1 VIGST
6 ANCAAPPERRLPCG
20 RCDFASDGDA
30 CSQRVPRRRDC
41 ARRQRRRRIL
51 DSCRTVAVT
60 PLTSLAHGAGCG
72 CKLGPADVLPIV
84 RDLPPADDPTLLVG
98 TSTADDAAVYRL
110 ADDLALVQTVDFFP
124 PIVDDPYTFGAIA
137 AANALSDIYAM
148 GGRPILALAIAGFPE
163 DLPPAVISAILQGG
177 ADKVAEA
184 GAVVAGGHTVVDKEP
199 KYGLCV
205 TGLIHPDRVTAKGG
219 ARPGDVLLLSKPL
232 GTGVIT
238 TAHKRGIVTEHLQAA
253 IASML
258 RLNRRTAEI
267 AADAGLHGATDI
279 TGYGLLGHASELA
292 RNSGAGMEIDL
303 EHVPLLPGA
312 LDYARRQIF
321 PGGLGRNRD
330 YLLGDGFVR
339 LAEGLDPARAQLLF
353 DPQTSGGLLFAL
365 PAAAGMAL
373 RARMDAA
380 GEPCWEI
387 GRVVEGA
394 GINVKE

>member
-1 VIGST
+1 M
-6 ANCAAPPERRLPCG
+6 
-20 RCDFASDGDA
+20 
-30 CSQRVPRRRDC
+30 
-41 ARRQRRRRIL
+41 
-51 DSCRTVAVT
+51 
-60 PLTSLAHGAGCG
+60 
-72 CKLGPADVLPIV
+72 GPAALAQVL
-84 RDLPPADDPTLLVG
+84 RSLTLSSSPNVLVG
-98 TSTADDAAVYRL
+98 LGVPDDAAVYRI

-205 TGLIHPDRVTAKGG
+205 TGLIHPDHVTAKAG
-219 ARPGDVLLLSKPL
+219 AQPGDVLLLTKPI

-238 TAHKRGIVTEHLQAA
+238 TAHKRGVVAEEHLQAA
-253 IASML
+253 VASML
-258 RLNRRTAEI
+258 RLNKRAAEV
-267 AADAGLHGATDI
+267 AAAAGLHGATDI
-279 TGYGLLGHASELA
+279 TGYGLLGHAGELA
-292 RNSGAGMEIDL
+292 RNSGAGLEISL
-303 EHVPLLPGA
+303 GRVPLLPGA
-312 LDYARRQIF
+312 LDYARQGIF

-330 YLLGDGFVR
+330 YLMGEGSVR
-339 LAEGLDPARAQLLF
+339 LREGLELARVQLLF

-365 PAAAGMAL
+365 PTASAAELQAHMA
-373 RARMDAA
+373 AA

-387 GRVVEGA
+387 GRVIQGEG
-394 GINVKE
+394 IDVQE

>member
-1 VIGST
+1 M
-6 ANCAAPPERRLPCG
+6 
-20 RCDFASDGDA
+20 
-30 CSQRVPRRRDC
+30 
-41 ARRQRRRRIL
+41 
-51 DSCRTVAVT
+51 
-60 PLTSLAHGAGCG
+60 
-72 CKLGPADVLPIV
+72 GPAALAQVLRSLTLISHPH
-84 RDLPPADDPTLLVG
+84 LLVG
-98 TSTADDAAVYRL
+98 LDVSDDAAVYRI

-163 DLPPAVISAILQGG
+163 DLAPSIISAILQGG

-205 TGLIHPDRVTAKGG
+205 TGLVHPDRVTAKSF
-219 ARPGDVLLLSKPL
+219 AQPGDVLLLTKPI

-238 TAHKRGIVTEHLQAA
+238 TAHKRGIVAEEHLQAA

-258 RLNRRTAEI
+258 RLNRRAAEI
-267 AADAGLHGATDI
+267 AETASLHSATDI
-279 TGYGLLGHASELA
+279 TGFGLLGHAGELA
-292 RNSGAGMEIDL
+292 RNSGVALEIALDR
-303 EHVPLLPGA
+303 VPLLPGA
-312 LDYARRQIF
+312 LEYAQRNIF

-330 YLLGDGFVR
+330 YLLREGFVR
-339 LAEGLDPARAQLLF
+339 LAEGLDAAHAQLLF

-365 PAAAGMAL
+365 PEAASAGLLEHMV
-373 RARMDAA
+373 AA

-394 GINVKE
+394 GINVTR

>member
-1 VIGST
+1 M
-6 ANCAAPPERRLPCG
+6 
-20 RCDFASDGDA
+20 
-30 CSQRVPRRRDC
+30 
-41 ARRQRRRRIL
+41 
-51 DSCRTVAVT
+51 
-60 PLTSLAHGAGCG
+60 
-72 CKLGPADVLPIV
+72 GPAALAQVLRSLTLPASPDVL
-84 RDLPPADDPTLLVG
+84 VG
-98 TSTADDAAVYRL
+98 LGVPDDAAVYRI

-219 ARPGDVLLLSKPL
+219 ARPGDVLLLGKPL

-238 TAHKRGIVTEHLQAA
+238 TAHKRGIVTEEHLQAA
-253 IASML
+253 ITSML

-365 PAAAGMAL
+365 PTAAGVAL

-387 GRVVEGA
+387 GRVVEGT
-394 GINVKE
+394 GIHVKG